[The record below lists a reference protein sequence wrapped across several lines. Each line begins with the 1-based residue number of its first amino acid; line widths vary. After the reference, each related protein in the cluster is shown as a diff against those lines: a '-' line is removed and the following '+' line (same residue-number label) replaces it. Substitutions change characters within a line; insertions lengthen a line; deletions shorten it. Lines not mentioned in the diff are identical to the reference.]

1 MKGKRALVKGKWVWV
16 ELTQEETQ
24 KLMDNLLKFN
34 YEELK
39 RIVEFLRKN
48 PIQGISQDLAV
59 KLLFDKQATASYTVF
74 STALD
79 MKVET
84 LNKEAP
90 KETPKELPKKAPMLE
105 EKEKLKKEIEE
116 QAKKIKEKIKPETTD
131 EEIKKLIN
139 KELKKQEQQKTQT
152 GGEENPQQDSLIEE
166 YFEIVEQGQKKGVLD
181 KVKNIIKK

>member
-39 RIVEFLRKN
+39 RIVEFLRAK

-79 MKVET
+79 MKVEA
-84 LNKEAP
+84 LNKE
-90 KETPKELPKKAPMLE
+90 APMLE
-105 EKEKLKKEIEE
+105 EKEKQKKEIEE
-116 QAKKIKEKIKPETTD
+116 QAKKIKEKIKPEITN
-131 EEIKKLIN
+131 EEIKKLLN

-166 YFEIVEQGQKKGVLD
+166 YFEIIEQGQKKGVLD